1 MSPTFTQADGITKP
15 VPAPDV
21 INALRKSLDMSDGA
35 LASASGI
42 ARSTLR
48 TKIQNVDL
56 FTVAELKRLGTALGA
71 DYMAWLDPV
80 AA

>member
-1 MSPTFTQADGITKP
+1 
-15 VPAPDV
+15 
-21 INALRKSLDMSDGA
+21 MSDGA
-35 LASASGI
+35 LASACGI

-56 FTVAELKRLGTALGA
+56 FTIAELKRIGPALGT
-71 DYMAWLDPV
+71 DYMTWLDPV

>member
-1 MSPTFTQADGITKP
+1 
-15 VPAPDV
+15 
-21 INALRKSLDMSDGA
+21 MSDGA

>member
-1 MSPTFTQADGITKP
+1 MSLKHTPKR
-15 VPAPDV
+15 DV
-21 INALRKSLDMSDGA
+21 INVLKNSLGMTDQA
-35 LASASGI
+35 LASACGI

-56 FTVAELKRLGTALGA
+56 FTVAELKRIGPALGA
-71 DYMAWLDPV
+71 DYKTWLEPV

>member
-1 MSPTFTQADGITKP
+1 MSFTQSPTQTNGR
-15 VPAPDV
+15 DV
-21 INALRKSLDMSDGA
+21 INVARKTRNLTDQA

-56 FTVAELKRLGTALGA
+56 FTVAELKRLGQALGV
-71 DYMAWLDPV
+71 DYMTWLEPV

>member
-1 MSPTFTQADGITKP
+1 MSSTPPQ
-15 VPAPDV
+15 APDV
-21 INALRKSLDMSDGA
+21 INVVKKSLGMSDGA
-35 LASASGI
+35 LASACGI

-56 FTVAELKRLGTALGA
+56 FTIAELKRIGPALGT
-71 DYMAWLDPV
+71 DYMTWLDPV